1 MATFSIGGRRG
12 KKPAKKASRGA
23 IIFLILFA
31 LPFAGGGT
39 FVGYLAGSMLTT
51 WVRAQSW
58 QEVPARILSVELDVN
73 HGDDSTTYRV
83 RAVYEYEYRGQTY
96 TSDRVASGV
105 GSDNIGSFHQDKY
118 AELRPYLDAGRPF
131 RCFVN
136 PDDPSEALLYRELRW
151 GMLAFET
158 VFALAFCLVGYGL
171 IFAAF
176 YGGKLVKEADKLKE
190 ARPEEPWLWEKDWVN
205 GRITAGSRGKMIGS
219 ILFATVWNLI
229 SAPMLF
235 VVPRE
240 FAGGNHLVL
249 IGLLFPLVG
258 AGLAAYAVYA
268 ALQWRKFGNSE
279 FEMFS
284 NPGVLGGYLEG
295 RINTNIRSRS
305 GDGFRLTLSCI
316 RSETTGS
323 GKNGSTREKT
333 LWQDTATVPASA
345 LLAGPRGASV
355 PVRFA
360 IPYDAAPESDPDA
373 SDPVKWRLAVAAE
386 LPGVDFS
393 THFTVPVFKTPDS
406 DPLLEVES
414 NEPSLAADTDTA
426 AELESMGIVRRQTP
440 DGGVSYVF
448 RRARSKGAATGLT
461 IFTLIWCGFI
471 WLMISLGAPILFPI
485 VFGLF
490 ALLMIVAMIDMWLK
504 QTRVEVAAGRLA
516 FNRRLL
522 GSGKTLTFSA
532 GEIAE
537 IKATRGMQSGN
548 KLYYRIELHTRAGKK
563 HILASRITD
572 QRLAK
577 RLIADIEEVLEVSA
591 GGFMAAPTPGAPE
604 APGY

>member
-1 MATFSIGGRRG
+1 MATFSIGRTQREKTG
-12 KKPAKKASRGA
+12 KKSSRGA
-23 IIFLILFA
+23 IVLLFLFA

-58 QEVPARILSVELDVN
+58 QEVPTRILSAELDVN
-73 HGDDSTTYRV
+73 YGDDSTTYRV
-83 RAVYEYEYRGQTY
+83 RAMYEYTY
-96 TSDRVASGV
+96 QGRTLTSDRVASGL

-118 AELRPYLDAGRPF
+118 AELRAYLDSGRPF

-136 PDDPSEALLYRELRW
+136 PENPSEALLYRELRW

-158 VFALAFCLVGYGL
+158 VFALIFCIVGYGL
-171 IFAAF
+171 MIAAV
-176 YGGKLVKEADKLKE
+176 YGGRLVKEADELKE
-190 ARPEEPWLWEKDWVN
+190 RHTDEPWLWEKDWVD
-205 GRITAGSRGKMIGS
+205 GRVTAGSRGKMIGS

-229 SAPMLF
+229 SAPMIF

-240 FAGGNHLVL
+240 FADGNHIAL

-268 ALQWRKFGNSE
+268 TLQWRKFGNSE

-295 RINTNIRSRS
+295 RIHTNIRSRS
-305 GDGFRLTLSCI
+305 GDGFRLMLSCTQT
-316 RSETTGS
+316 ETTGS
-323 GKNGSTREKT
+323 GDNRSTREKA
-333 LWQDTATVPASA
+333 LWQDTVEVPVNELMS
-345 LLAGPRGASV
+345 GPRGASV

-360 IPYDAAPESDPDA
+360 IPYDAGPESDPDA
-373 SDPVKWRLAVAAE
+373 SDPIKWRLEVAAE

-393 THFTVPVFKTPDS
+393 TQFTVPVFKTPDS
-406 DPLLEVES
+406 DPLLEGEGSEPPLSQQSES
-414 NEPSLAADTDTA
+414 G
-426 AELESMGIVRRQTP
+426 AELESLGIIRRPTS
-440 DGGVSYVF
+440 DGGVSYLF
-448 RRARSKGAATGLT
+448 RRARSKGAAIGLT
-461 IFTLIWCGFI
+461 MFTLVWCGFI
-471 WLMISLGAPILFPI
+471 WLMIGFGAPIFFPV

-490 ALLMIVAMIDMWLK
+490 ALLMIAGIIDLWLK
-504 QTRVEVAAGRLA
+504 QTRVEIAGGRLA

-522 GSGKTLTFSA
+522 GSGKTLVFSV
-532 GEIAE
+532 GEIAA

-548 KLYYRIELHTRAGKK
+548 KLYYRIELRTRAGKK
-563 HILASRITD
+563 HTLASQIRE

-577 RLIADIEEVLEVSA
+577 RLIKDLESA
-591 GGFMAAPTPGAPE
+591 LARSPTAV
-604 APGY
+604 

>member
-1 MATFSIGGRRG
+1 MATFSIGRRRG
-12 KKPAKKASRGA
+12 KKPAKKAGRGA
-23 IIFLILFA
+23 VIFLILFA

-96 TSDRVASGV
+96 TSDRVAGSV

-151 GMLAFET
+151 GMLAFQT

-176 YGGKLVKEADKLKE
+176 YGGKRVKEANKLKE
-190 ARPEEPWLWEKDWVN
+190 ERPEEPWLWEKDWVD
-205 GRITAGSRGKMIGS
+205 GRISAGSRGKMIGS
-219 ILFATVWNLI
+219 ILFATLWNLI
-229 SAPMLF
+229 SSPMIF

-240 FAGGNHLVL
+240 FADGNRLVL
-249 IGLLFPLVG
+249 IGLLFPVVG

-268 ALQWRKFGNSE
+268 VLQWRKFGNSE

-295 RINTNIRSRS
+295 RIHTNIRSRH

-323 GKNGSTREKT
+323 GKNRRTREKT
-333 LWQDTATVPASA
+333 LWQDTATVPVNE

-360 IPYDAAPESDPDA
+360 IPYDAGPESDPDA
-373 SDPVKWRLAVAAE
+373 SDPVKWRVTVAAE

-393 THFTVPVFKTPDS
+393 TQFTVPVFKTPDS

-414 NEPSLAADTDTA
+414 SEPPLSEAGDSG
-426 AELESMGIVRRQTP
+426 AELESIGIIRRPTP

-461 IFTLIWCGFI
+461 VFTMVWGGFI
-471 WLMISLGAPILFPI
+471 WLMIELGAPILFPI

-490 ALLMIVAMIDMWLK
+490 DLLMIVAVLDMWLK
-504 QTRVEVAAGRLA
+504 QTRIEVTDGRLA

-532 GEIAE
+532 NEIAE
-537 IKATRGMQSGN
+537 LKATRGMQSGN
-548 KLYYRIELHTRAGKK
+548 KLYYRIELRTPAGKK
-563 HILASRITD
+563 HTLASQISDR
-572 QRLAK
+572 RLAM
-577 RLIADIEEVLEVSA
+577 RLIKDLESA
-591 GGFMAAPTPGAPE
+591 LAGSPG
-604 APGY
+604 